1 MTTLLESLQGSLRR
15 VARHNP
21 NNAVQHAAM
30 LWTEPDG
37 QWQVAGLELFDK
49 AETMSKTLEKLVGSF
64 TLDALE
70 EAERSEGP
78 GEPGIT
84 AFLARIKKA
93 HVTAHPAVDL
103 GTDLHLSGDRLV
115 GGALVM
121 DGRVVHLSAFN
132 LEEPEE
138 QEDFKELIA

>member
-1 MTTLLESLQGSLRR
+1 MFAIG
-15 VARHNP
+15 
-21 NNAVQHAAM
+21 
-30 LWTEPDG
+30 G
-37 QWQVAGLELFDK
+37 QVAGFELFDK
-49 AETMSKTLEKLVGSF
+49 AETLSKTLEKLVGSF
-64 TLDALE
+64 ALDALE
-70 EAERSEGP
+70 AAAERSEGP

-84 AFLARIKKA
+84 AFLARITKA

-103 GTDLHLSGDRLV
+103 GTDLRLSGDHLV
-115 GGALVM
+115 GGALVV